1 MKCAVIGGGSWGTAF
16 AQILVD
22 AGNEVCLW
30 ARDAEVVEQINNK
43 HCNEKFHPGLILP
56 VDLCA
61 TTHLN
66 AALQGADLIALAIPS
81 QALRS
86 ILGEMAESIAA
97 QPIVISLIKGIELQT
112 LERMSE
118 VIHEGLGIDG
128 ERIAVLTG
136 PNLAGELIARQP
148 AAGVVASKNMSTAER
163 VQHAIATNYFRP
175 YTSSDV
181 TGCELAGAMKNVI
194 ALAVGMAVGL
204 GMGDN
209 TRATVITRGLA
220 EMSRL
225 GMVIGAQSATFAGLA
240 GLGDLVATCSSPLS
254 RNRSFGERLGQGMT
268 LHEAIVATKTTAEG
282 VSTAP
287 AILGIA
293 RAHEIDVP
301 ITEAV
306 VDVLAGSIS
315 TADAVRRLMGRSKK
329 SEI

>member
-22 AGNEVCLW
+22 GGNEVCLW

-43 HCNEKFHPGLILP
+43 HRNEKFHPGLILP
-56 VDLCA
+56 VQLCA
-61 TTHLN
+61 TTHLDE
-66 AALQGADLIALAIPS
+66 ALRGADLIAIAIPS

-86 ILGEMAESIAA
+86 ILGEMADSIAA

-118 VIHEGLGIDG
+118 VIHESLAIDV

-163 VQHAIATNYFRP
+163 VQHAIATDYFRP
-175 YTSSDV
+175 YTSNDV

-225 GMVIGAQSATFAGLA
+225 GKVTGAQSATFAGLA

-268 LHEAIVATKTTAEG
+268 MHETIVATKTTAEG

-287 AILGIA
+287 AILGLA

-315 TADAVRRLMGRSKK
+315 TADAVRRLMARSKK

>member
-22 AGNEVCLW
+22 AGDEVCLW
-30 ARDAEVVEQINNK
+30 ARDAEVVSQVNHE
-43 HCNEKFHPGLILP
+43 HCNGKFHPGLTLP

-61 TTHLN
+61 TANIADALN
-66 AALQGADLIALAIPS
+66 GADLIALAIPS
-81 QALRS
+81 QAMRS
-86 ILGEMAESIAA
+86 ILGEMSSLIADEA
-97 QPIVISLIKGIELQT
+97 IVISLVKGVELQT
-112 LERMSE
+112 MKRMSE
-118 VIHEGLGIDG
+118 VIQEVLEIDSD
-128 ERIAVLTG
+128 RIAILTG

-148 AAGVVASKNMSTAER
+148 SAGVVASKNMLTAEI

-181 TGCELAGAMKNVI
+181 VGCELAGAMKNVI

-225 GMVIGAQSATFAGLA
+225 GEAIDAQSATFAGLA

-254 RNRSFGERLGQGMT
+254 RNRSFGERLGHGMT
-268 LHEAIVATKTTAEG
+268 LGEAIAATKTTAEG

-287 AILGIA
+287 AILALA

-306 VDVLAGSIS
+306 VDVLSGNI
-315 TADAVRRLMGRSKK
+315 TTVDAVRRLMGRSKK
-329 SEI
+329 SES